1 MLFYKA
7 DKISF
12 EKAKIALLKGLML
25 SSALIGLSAASHAQ
39 DFDDIAQ
46 DDKILSTLN
55 NDDSTQSAPAVDITM
70 APTIVDG
77 KTIYDP
83 VFFDRFAPQT
93 ARDMVEQI
101 PGFVISETS
110 NDRGLGNATQ
120 NILINGKRISG
131 KSNDARTVLGRLA
144 ANQIVRFEIVDGS
157 SLSIA
162 GLNGQVL
169 NVITNGK
176 GISGNYRWRTQFRP
190 RLPDNLFDAEFN
202 INAAL
207 GKGELIFGINNNGAF
222 RSGNAGPEIV
232 RDGDGN
238 LLFTRLSDRRNRRER
253 PAVNASYNVTGD
265 GGSIFN
271 IGGSFEFVRN
281 RDDDLSPIIGPDTLF
296 ISELRSGSEN
306 EINFE
311 LNSDYEFDALGA
323 RVKLIGFQRFEHSPN
338 DNLFLQIFADDAPS
352 EGSQFNILQDEGE
365 SILRGELRWSSGKN
379 DWQFSLEGAYNF
391 LDRNSEFLVLDDAGI
406 FQDEPLDNASARV
419 EEYRAD
425 GSLSFSRPLS
435 NKVNLQAIL
444 GAEIS
449 NISQDGA
456 SGLSRSFLRPKGS
469 VAITWRPSKVL
480 DVNARIERRVGQLN
494 FGSFLASVD
503 IGNNG
508 NSNSGNPLLVPPQSW
523 IAEIEINRA
532 LGDAGSIKL
541 TIEGESISDL
551 IDQIPTG
558 PASEAVGNVGGARRF
573 NISAD
578 TSFLLDNIIGWKG
591 ARLDLRGEYE
601 SSSVPDQIFDLR
613 RPISRSLIAR
623 YGIDFRHD
631 IIGTNWAWGIDAQ
644 DGIRNDNLRLDF
656 LSAGSNNLPFTTVFV
671 ENKDVFG
678 LRVNVQVQ
686 NLLNQTE
693 RRRELFFVSR
703 RDGPISTSEDFRG
716 QSGLFYRFVITGT
729 F

>member
-1 MLFYKA
+1 MPNIYA
-7 DKISF
+7 
-12 EKAKIALLKGLML
+12 IATM
-25 SSALIGLSAASHAQ
+25 SAAIIAITPLAAAQ
-39 DFDDIAQ
+39 DTMIDSAAIIENDATSDDDILTSSDAM
-46 DDKILSTLN
+46 
-55 NDDSTQSAPAVDITM
+55 TQKSADPSL
-70 APTIVDG
+70 APTIMDG
-77 KTIYDP
+77 KTIYNP
-83 VFFDRFAPQT
+83 VFFERFAPQT

-101 PGFVISETS
+101 PGFVISDTS
-110 NDRGLGNATQ
+110 GDRGLGNASQ
-120 NILINGKRISG
+120 NVLINGKRISG

-144 ANQIVRFEIVDGS
+144 ASQIVRFEIVDGS

-169 NVITNGK
+169 NVISNAK

-190 RLPDNLFDAEFN
+190 RLPDNLLDAE
-202 INAAL
+202 INVNAPL
-207 GKGELIFGINNNGAF
+207 GKGELIFGINNNGSF

-232 RDGDGN
+232 RDGAGN
-238 LLFTRLSDRRNRRER
+238 ILFTRFFNRRFRRER
-253 PAVNASYNVTGD
+253 PAINASYNVAGD

-281 RDDDLSPIIGPDTLF
+281 REDNDSPVRGPNIAPFD
-296 ISELRSGSEN
+296 ELRSGSEN

-311 LNSDYEFDALGA
+311 LNSDYEFDVIGA
-323 RVKLIGFQRFEHSPN
+323 RLKLIAFQRYEHSPN
-338 DNLFLQIFADDAPS
+338 DNLFLQIFTDDRAS
-352 EGSQFNILQDEGE
+352 EGSQFNILQDESE
-365 SILRGELRWSSGKN
+365 SILRSELRWSSGQN

-391 LDRNSEFLVLDDAGI
+391 LDRDSEFLVLDRAGI

-419 EEYRAD
+419 EELRAE
-425 GSLSFSRPLS
+425 GTLSFGRPLS
-435 NKVNLQAIL
+435 ATVNLQAIL

-449 NISQDGA
+449 NISQNGA
-456 SGLSRSFLRPKGS
+456 AGLSRSFLRPKGS
-469 VAITWRPSKVL
+469 LAITWRPSAVL
-480 DVNARIERRVGQLN
+480 DINARVERRVGQLN

-503 IGNNG
+503 IANNG

-523 IAEIEINRA
+523 VGEIEINRS

-541 TIEGESISDL
+541 TLEGETISDL

-558 PASEAVGNVGGARRF
+558 PETEAVGNVNGARRF

-601 SSSVPDQIFDLR
+601 TSSVPDQIFDLR

-623 YGIDFRHD
+623 YGVDFRHD
-631 IIGTNWAWGIDAQ
+631 IIGTNWAWGIEAQ

-656 LSAGSNNLPFTTVFV
+656 LSAGSNNLPFTTLFI
-671 ENKDVFG
+671 ENKDILG
-678 LRVNVQVQ
+678 LRVNLQIQ

-693 RRRELFFVSR
+693 RRRQEFFIGR
-703 RDGPISTSEDFRG
+703 RNGPISTSEDFRG
-716 QSGLFYRFVITGT
+716 QAGLFYRFIITGT